1 MLGFSS
7 SGDYKKTIKSLERM
21 TDLDLM
27 SRLSYYGEMGV
38 TALAG
43 NTPVDT
49 GVTAQSWSYRVIKDA
64 VSARVEW
71 YNTNAPYGTSVAIL
85 IQFGHGTGTG
95 GYVSGIDYI
104 NPAMAPVFTRMADD
118 LWKEVTK

>member
-7 SGDYKKTIKSLERM
+7 SGDYEKTIKSLKRM

-27 SRLSYYGEMGV
+27 SRLAYYGEMGV
-38 TALAG
+38 MALAG

-49 GVTAQSWSYRVIKDA
+49 GATAQSWSYRVIKDA

>member
-38 TALAG
+38 MALAG

-49 GVTAQSWSYRVIKDA
+49 GATAQSWSYRVIKDA

>member
-27 SRLSYYGEMGV
+27 GRLAYYGEMGV
-38 TALAG
+38 MALAG

-49 GVTAQSWSYRVIKDA
+49 GATAQSWSYRVIKDA
-64 VSARVEW
+64 VSARIEW